1 MNLQRNVGDL
11 DRIARIVVGAT
22 LVILAFTPI
31 LGWWAL
37 IGIVPLVTGLFRFC
51 PAYALIGLRTCPAP
65 QSGDKEQASP
75 QAGDSDHEERKSP

>member
-51 PAYALIGLRTCPAP
+51 PAYSLIGLKTCPATP
-65 QSGDKEQASP
+65 AAEQPAKP
-75 QAGDSDHEERKSP
+75 EEAESSENDDRKSS